1 MNKMNLREFAEVLV
15 AMMNQQGTVCFLN
28 NDNPAKQLAVAMS
41 KGDACAYAP
50 VAPLWDSYEKGA
62 DLNQMAAAVSMA
74 MKEGLDKGSEMVKM
88 NADRCAQQ
96 PAPSFKKHEA
106 KETSDR
112 FANMGKNHTAYS
124 AEQNQGQSKAARKEF
139 FPNTEEGRQKAMKM
153 LQDIMGT
160 LPDTMAASSGCSDN
174 RFVSDSNGPCS
185 GDCSCGNRCKPN
197 RTYRPEPAKQG
208 NDDYDPTDDLP
219 ENLRSQLREILKRI
233 GLQPQNTQSKRFDS
247 TDRDFVLQTAYPMLA
262 DDETIA
268 AHPETLSRKV
278 LDMNIVYCFHDNN
291 NSVMNDGTRV
301 LGKNCLE
308 RFDLKEEDVYNAAI
322 NNIVDSIVVGEA
334 KDIIPNTFV
343 NFVILS
349 TEKYKYG
356 AAAFL
361 GADVLKNVAD
371 KMGESALMVMPVSEE
386 FVAVFPASDT
396 TSINGTV
403 LKNVIKALK
412 NLAPDE
418 VLSNNVYLYD
428 REHNLLA
435 MESYQ
440 L

>member
-1 MNKMNLREFAEVLV
+1 
-15 AMMNQQGTVCFLN
+15 
-28 NDNPAKQLAVAMS
+28 
-41 KGDACAYAP
+41 
-50 VAPLWDSYEKGA
+50 
-62 DLNQMAAAVSMA
+62 
-74 MKEGLDKGSEMVKM
+74 
-88 NADRCAQQ
+88 
-96 PAPSFKKHEA
+96 
-106 KETSDR
+106 
-112 FANMGKNHTAYS
+112 
-124 AEQNQGQSKAARKEF
+124 
-139 FPNTEEGRQKAMKM
+139 
-153 LQDIMGT
+153 
-160 LPDTMAASSGCSDN
+160 
-174 RFVSDSNGPCS
+174 
-185 GDCSCGNRCKPN
+185 
-197 RTYRPEPAKQG
+197 
-208 NDDYDPTDDLP
+208 
-219 ENLRSQLREILKRI
+219 
-233 GLQPQNTQSKRFDS
+233 
-247 TDRDFVLQTAYPMLA
+247 MLA

-268 AHPETLSRKV
+268 AHPEALSRKV